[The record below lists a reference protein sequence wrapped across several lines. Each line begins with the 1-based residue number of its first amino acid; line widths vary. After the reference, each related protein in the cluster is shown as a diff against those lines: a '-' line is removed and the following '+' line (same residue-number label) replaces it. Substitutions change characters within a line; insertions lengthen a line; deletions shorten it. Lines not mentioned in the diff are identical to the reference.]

1 MIAYYMRLSRA
12 DDDQPEQE
20 SNSIQN
26 QRGILQDYQAKHP
39 DLAGEY
45 LEYIDDGYSGSTF
58 KRPGWMRLIEDC
70 KKGRVQTLI
79 VKDASRLGRN
89 YLGVENY
96 LQEIFPMLR
105 VRVICVS
112 EQYDSK
118 KDQPNVIISMEN
130 LVNDYY
136 LKEMSL
142 KQKTR
147 IRANWK
153 IGRITNTQTPY
164 GYVCE
169 DIKEGWKIVT
179 DAADIVRRIFRERI
193 EGKTQSEIARRLNEE
208 GIDPPKVYESKPGM
222 PIFWS
227 SRAIGRIL
235 ANEEYTGVRIVGKRI
250 SIKPGEKRMRCTSKS
265 EQIRYEDDHE
275 AIVDRKTYDHVNS
288 MKQGRGKIERGTR
301 DYIFKGMVRCTGC
314 GRILSCKT
322 SRYPNYYYCGFA
334 RESGIMNCMRKGI
347 YEDVLK
353 EKIWEI
359 LLEKSQAAKIQLS
372 KLPNKIDT
380 DRMEREILVLNE
392 KLAKIYDTLLEGH
405 ITQEEYVTFRDDI
418 RSQVDSLKNDLT
430 LEKGTASYIH
440 EAEYSLKPL
449 VSIMEEKE
457 LSREILLKVVKTIY
471 VGTDEIHV
479 ELKAEPFLKEDV

>member
-12 DDDQPEQE
+12 DDDHREQE

-70 KKGRVQTLI
+70 KKGRVQTLM
-79 VKDASRLGRN
+79 VKDTSRLGRN
-89 YLGVENY
+89 YLGVEDY
-96 LQEIFPMLR
+96 LQEIFPMLG
-105 VRVICVS
+105 VRVICVG
-112 EQYDSK
+112 ERYDSK

-136 LKEMSL
+136 LKELSL

-153 IGRITNTQTPY
+153 AGLITNIQTPY

-169 DIKEGWKIVT
+169 DVKEGWKIVP
-179 DAADIVRRIFRERI
+179 DEAEIVRRIFRERI
-193 EGKTQSEIARRLNEE
+193 DGKTNSEIARRLNEE
-208 GIDPPKVYESKPGM
+208 SIDPPAAFESKPDM
-222 PIFWS
+222 PMFWS
-227 SRAIGRIL
+227 SRAVGRIL

-250 SIKPGEKRMRCTSKS
+250 SIKPGEKRIRLTSKS

-275 AIVDRKTYDHVNS
+275 AIIERKTYDQVNS

-301 DYIFKGMVRCTGC
+301 GYLFKGMVRCAGC
-314 GRILSCKT
+314 GRALEY
-322 SRYPNYYYCGFA
+322 YPKKYYCRCA
-334 RESGIMNCMRKGI
+334 RESCISNCRREAI
-347 YEDVLK
+347 QEDVLK
-353 EKIWEI
+353 EKIWNI
-359 LLEKSQAAKIQLS
+359 LLERSRAAKIQLS
-372 KLPNKIDT
+372 KLPNGIDT
-380 DRMEREILVLNE
+380 DRMEREILALNE
-392 KLAKIYDTLLEGH
+392 KQAKMYDALLDER
-405 ITQEEYVTFRDDI
+405 ITKEEYITFRDDI
-418 RSQVDSLKNDLT
+418 RGKVDSLKNDLM
-430 LEKGTASYIH
+430 LAKGTASYIQ
-440 EAEYSLKPL
+440 EAEDSLKPL
-449 VSIMEEKE
+449 AAIMEEKE
-457 LSREILLKVVKTIY
+457 LTREILLKVVKMIY

-479 ELKAEPFLKEDV
+479 ELKADPFLKEEV